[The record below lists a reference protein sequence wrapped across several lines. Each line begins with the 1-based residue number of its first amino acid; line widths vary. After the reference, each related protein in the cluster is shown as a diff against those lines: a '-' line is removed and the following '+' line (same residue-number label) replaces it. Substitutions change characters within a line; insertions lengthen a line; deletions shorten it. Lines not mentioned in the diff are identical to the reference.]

1 MAKSGAEDSTLTG
14 ISVAYSDQVSHPK
27 VRMTK
32 TARAKARSR
41 LRNDGEPIRPFGM
54 SSTRK
59 RIRPA
64 DPAQNN
70 PNDVGAKIIPQ
81 GQGPM

>member
-1 MAKSGAEDSTLTG
+1 MAKSGAEDSVLTG

-32 TARAKARSR
+32 KARKKARGR
-41 LRNDGEPIRPFGM
+41 LKNDGEPIKPFGM
-54 SSTRK
+54 SSSRK
-59 RIRPA
+59 RITPS

-70 PNDVGAKIIPQ
+70 PNDIGAKIIPQ
-81 GQGPM
+81 GTGPM